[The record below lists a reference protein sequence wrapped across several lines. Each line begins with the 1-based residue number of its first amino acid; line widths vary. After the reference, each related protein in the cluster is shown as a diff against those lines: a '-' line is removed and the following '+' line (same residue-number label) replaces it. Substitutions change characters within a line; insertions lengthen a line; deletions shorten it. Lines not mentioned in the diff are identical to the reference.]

1 MDLSAGQI
9 ARDVLGQALPK
20 DQPLW
25 DPCPTLAWGLWS
37 SGGGRGC
44 TDERPKHTAKPG
56 VSAPPALSLLPCC
69 PPLIKGISARE
80 GGGEGTGILEHH
92 THRAH
97 SAHRH
102 STKATPRH
110 RCLPQETQRG
120 LLSACG
126 HTAHQRHRQGLALR
140 RPGSNVPTPPPALRG
155 STVPPVCP
163 HQSEGRT
170 NSVQNNRDPDKW
182 PEGKLN
188 SPWGGL
194 SP

>member
-9 ARDVLGQALPK
+9 GRDVLGQALPE

-37 SGGGRGC
+37 SGGVSRRAAQAHSQARSVC
-44 TDERPKHTAKPG
+44 TTSP
-56 VSAPPALSLLPCC
+56 LLPCC

-110 RCLPQETQRG
+110 CCLPQETQRG
-120 LLSACG
+120 LASACG

-170 NSVQNNRDPDKW
+170 N
-182 PEGKLN
+182 
-188 SPWGGL
+188 
-194 SP
+194 